1 MVSIKKLDYKL
12 VVSLIFLVVCA
23 YILKK
28 TMFIEGDGFNSQ
40 ILSVVNGKSGSL
52 SKIHQIRFL
61 VIAPFYLFGKN
72 NSIIQA
78 MLIYIYIR
86 PLLKTQSFKMCVI
99 IVIIIV
105 MFSYRTSIV
114 AMSLPYFHLYQKTNK
129 KRYLIVSFLFS
140 ILSSATVLNFII
152 IYFLYN
158 YKIIYKK
165 AIYLIVFL
173 IFFLPSFK
181 HKILF
186 FTEGGA
192 GYFDTMI
199 HRSFL
204 IEAITTKNYIRIA
217 VSVFIIFIFFLQ
229 FLTFLKNG
237 RIKVKDIE
245 RILPIVFLFMEG
257 LGIYSYLIEDAI
269 LLDKILKNK

>member
-152 IYFLYN
+152 IYF
-158 YKIIYKK
+158 
-165 AIYLIVFL
+165 
-173 IFFLPSFK
+173 
-181 HKILF
+181 
-186 FTEGGA
+186 
-192 GYFDTMI
+192 
-199 HRSFL
+199 
-204 IEAITTKNYIRIA
+204 
-217 VSVFIIFIFFLQ
+217 
-229 FLTFLKNG
+229 
-237 RIKVKDIE
+237 
-245 RILPIVFLFMEG
+245 
-257 LGIYSYLIEDAI
+257 
-269 LLDKILKNK
+269 

>member
-40 ILSVVNGKSGSL
+40 ILSVVNGSGSL

-217 VSVFIIFIFFLQ
+217 VSVFIVFIFFLQ